1 MTGRRVHPLLDDVN
15 IQRHL
20 ELAGSVRVVLVT
32 SEPVDDLILHSFA
45 LGLGHGLAVIVQDG
59 PVLPDEHLVGDIGL
73 APTSD
78 SQTSWLSTT
87 VQLLTCLLCSI
98 NALSNTLV
106 RMQPKVTNV
115 GNVSM

>member
-1 MTGRRVHPLLDDVN
+1 MLHVAGTH
-15 IQRHL
+15 QH
-20 ELAGSVRVVLVT
+20 ELAHVHLARSVRIALLI
-32 SEPVDDLILHSFA
+32 SEPVGDVILHAFA
-45 LGLGHGLAVIVQDG
+45 LGLRGGLAEIVLDRAA
-59 PVLPDEHLVGDIGL
+59 LANDDLVGDVGL